1 MTFLNCNRRFGI
13 EKSCFPASAC
23 ASAEGVT
30 VGETSTLY
38 YDRLKGALPSTS
50 KLIFKAGLNRWE
62 SIQLKDM
69 GRAEGLNPADGSEWW
84 SVDIQM
90 PKA

>member
-1 MTFLNCNRRFGI
+1 LL
-13 EKSCFPASAC
+13 KSATLSYLFFC
-23 ASAEGVT
+23 AEGVT

-38 YDRLKGALPSTS
+38 YDRLKGALPATS

-62 SIQLKDM
+62 SIQLKDLA
-69 GRAEGLNPADGSEWW
+69 RAEGLNPADGSEWW

>member
-1 MTFLNCNRRFGI
+1 MQRVTSTLYYDRL
-13 EKSCFPASAC
+13 KSDLFFCE
-23 ASAEGVT
+23 EGVK
-30 VGETSTLY
+30 VGQNGTLY

-62 SIQLKDM
+62 SIQLKDLV
-69 GRAEGLNPADGSEWW
+69 RAEGLNPADGSEWW

>member
-1 MTFLNCNRRFGI
+1 LLTIVNLSYLFFC
-13 EKSCFPASAC
+13 
-23 ASAEGVT
+23 AEGVT

-38 YDRLKGALPSTS
+38 YDRLKGALPATS

-62 SIQLKDM
+62 SIQLKDLA
-69 GRAEGLNPADGSEWW
+69 RAEGPNPADGSEWW

>member
-1 MTFLNCNRRFGI
+1 VQRVTSTLYYDRL
-13 EKSCFPASAC
+13 KSDLFFC
-23 ASAEGVT
+23 AEGVT
-30 VGETSTLY
+30 VGQTSTLY

-62 SIQLKDM
+62 SIQLKDL